1 MSEKAQTNDLP
12 IIPDARIVTVGIREP
27 RKVTIYPL
35 SMYDQLQILDRVSDV
50 IETVQDIREDDVSN
64 SISLLKTVIFDNLE
78 VILEYITDENERPT
92 LKELS
97 NNQFFEIAD
106 IVFTVNFEGIA
117 KNLKALGERATQIM
131 PKKMEQIKK

>member
-1 MSEKAQTNDLP
+1 
-12 IIPDARIVTVGIREP
+12 
-27 RKVTIYPL
+27 
-35 SMYDQLQILDRVSDV
+35 MYDQLQILDRVSDV
-50 IETVQDIREDDVSN
+50 IETVQDIGEDDVK